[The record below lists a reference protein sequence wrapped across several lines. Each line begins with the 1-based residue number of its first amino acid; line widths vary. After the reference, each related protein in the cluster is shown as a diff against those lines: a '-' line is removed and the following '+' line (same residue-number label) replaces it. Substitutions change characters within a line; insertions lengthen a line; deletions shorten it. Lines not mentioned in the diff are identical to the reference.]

1 MGYDAGAALTN
12 MPVLRFHTRLP
23 TGQIEQLSIESERVL
38 VGSGAHCDIR
48 LPLVE
53 ARLEHV
59 LIELGP
65 AGIFA
70 RALSFEPPPTINNVP
85 FTQAPL
91 PAGAVLGVTGTQ
103 IHIEIVRGA
112 AGGDHLRQ
120 KKKSSPITILAMLV
134 TLPAAWYLLLGS
146 EDLLT
151 GGAEPVRPEPPDLWA
166 APVAQCP
173 QMDRALALGFARER
187 MAIADAKRERRPF
200 HVQDGVMAVPTYE
213 TAAACFRAG
222 GDPASANLADESA
235 KYLRREMMDDFR
247 MRRVRLDHA
256 LATEDYVSAQKEVR
270 VLLQFVEGTSGEYIT
285 WLSNLERKLKLKI
298 GAAASE

>member
-1 MGYDAGAALTN
+1 MR
-12 MPVLRFHTRLP
+12 VLKFQTRLP

-38 VGSGAHCDIR
+38 IGSGAHCEIR
-48 LPLVE
+48 LPLAE
-53 ARLEHV
+53 ARVEHV

-65 AGIFA
+65 AGVFA

-91 PAGAVLGVTGTQ
+91 PPGAMLGVSGTQ
-103 IHIEIVRGA
+103 IYIEVVEGA
-112 AGGDHLRQ
+112 QAGGALQQ
-120 KKKSSPITILAMLV
+120 KKKSSPIMLIALLLI
-134 TLPAAWYLLLGS
+134 LPAAGYLFLADDEGFG
-146 EDLLT
+146 
-151 GGAEPVRPEPPDLWA
+151 GGAEPERPQAPELWA

-173 QMDRALALGFARER
+173 QADRGAALGFARER

-200 HVQDGVMAVPTYE
+200 HVQDGVSAVPTYE

-222 GDPASANLADESA
+222 GDAASGNLADESA
-235 KYLRREMMDDFR
+235 KYLRREMTDDFR

-270 VLLQFVEGTSGEYIT
+270 VLLQFVEGKSGDYVT
-285 WLSNLERKLKLKI
+285 WLSNLERKLKLKV
-298 GAAASE
+298 GEAANK